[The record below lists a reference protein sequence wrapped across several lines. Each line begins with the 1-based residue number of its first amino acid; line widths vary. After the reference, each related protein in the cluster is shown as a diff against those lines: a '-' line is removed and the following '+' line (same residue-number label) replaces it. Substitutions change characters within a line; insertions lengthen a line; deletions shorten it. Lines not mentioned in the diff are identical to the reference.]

1 MTSQNTMLVAGAGND
16 LMGDDGAGIYVI
28 NRLEALDPSHIDL
41 RNCGTDLFRLA
52 TARRHYE
59 KIILVD
65 AIRVNEPP
73 GSIHWFTPDHIGNYS
88 VSGSVHQLS
97 VMEILSLL
105 PLMNAYFSGSE
116 FYLVGIEPG
125 DFTYQQGLSAEV
137 QHSADQVFEL
147 LSTQSGCEQVL
158 ANCESVRVS
167 E

>member
-1 MTSQNTMLVAGAGND
+1 MTSQNSMLVAGAGND

-28 NRLEALDPSHIDL
+28 NKLEEMNPDHIDL

-52 TARRHYE
+52 TARQHYE
-59 KIILVD
+59 KVILVD
-65 AIRVNEPP
+65 AIRANKPP

-105 PLMNAYFSGSE
+105 PLMNANFSGSE

-125 DFTYQQGLSAEV
+125 DFTYQQGLSAAV
-137 QHSADQVFEL
+137 QKSAEKVFQL
-147 LSTQSGCEQVL
+147 LSTQSGCQQIL
-158 ANCESVRVS
+158 NNCESVKVS